1 MQSELKS
8 IELARGFNKMKTI
21 HKYEVPVAKETTEIK
36 MPLHAVIRNVE
47 FITSSHAVFIWAEVE
62 AGAEFKEGNEVRA
75 FRTFG
80 TGDGVPEG
88 SIYVGST
95 VDQYVPEAYHVYEVT
110 DCEDCRL

>member
-1 MQSELKS
+1 
-8 IELARGFNKMKTI
+8 MKTI

-47 FITSSHAVFIWAEVE
+47 FITSSHSVFIWAEVE
-62 AGAEFKEGNEVRA
+62 AGADFKEGNEVRA
-75 FRTFG
+75 FRTFC

-88 SIYVGST
+88 SRYIGST